1 MKPQTRF
8 FITAAVIVMVLRVAL
23 FVYSMQLLERLT
35 SFSATINRDC
45 APWDGAAFTVSIPYD
60 TVSVIMISIWRSPDF
75 KIPGTFSLPNEAR
88 QVGSAYIVSQL
99 DPLIPLKGEVSF
111 QRAGGTGPIA
121 GRFSL
126 TSERGETFAGK
137 FMAEWGRPMSLCG

>member
-1 MKPQTRF
+1 MRF
-8 FITAAVIVMVLRVAL
+8 FITAAVILLVLGVTL
-23 FVYSMQLLERLT
+23 FIYSVQLSEPQT
-35 SFSATINRDC
+35 IFPATIHRDC

-75 KIPGTFSLPNEAR
+75 EIAGTFSLPNEAR

-99 DPLIPLKGEVSF
+99 DPLVPLKGEVSF
-111 QRAGGTGPIA
+111 QRVEGTGPIT

-137 FMAEWGRPMSLCG
+137 FIAEWSEQMALCG